1 MRLIHVAI
9 FLLPLGL
16 SQAQGQPAVSDM
28 WLDVSLGGP
37 LIDWFNSVARPEDIA
52 RVENVSQLN
61 LLDNITI
68 GRKLVVFKSAAEA
81 ERLLPEIADRVDIL
95 GYNLEHGPANP
106 ADEQSDPV
114 RSVQRMRA
122 LADQY
127 GLMLAIGPDHDFALS
142 HGAAVAPFVD
152 IFVLQVQR
160 VQTRPQTVLDFVLP
174 LVPELRAANP
184 DLQISIQVRTEGDVA
199 AIADLVESLKEDLNG
214 VSILTSPETTTVA
227 EALVTELRGR
237 TGTNTTP
244 AATSTTPD
252 PISAAPAAT
261 PAAPAATSTPFSAGP
276 FFLLVGIL
284 AVIGGLVGLLILF
297 GKRAAPP

>member
-1 MRLIHVAI
+1 MSAMWKMRLILVAI
-9 FLLPLGL
+9 FLLPVGL
-16 SQAQGQPAVSDM
+16 FPAQQQPQVSDM
-28 WLDVSLGGP
+28 WLDVSLGAP
-37 LIDWFNSVARPEDIA
+37 LIDWFNSVARPNDIA
-52 RVENVSQLN
+52 RVENVSQLD
-61 LLDNITI
+61 LLDNVTV

-81 ERLLPEIADRVDIL
+81 ERLLPEIADQVDIL

-106 ADEQSDPV
+106 VDEQSDPV
-114 RSVQRMRA
+114 RSAQRMRA

-142 HGAAVAPFVD
+142 HGAAIAPFVD

-184 DLQISIQVRTEGDVA
+184 DLQISIQVRTEGDVV
-199 AIADLVESLKEDLNG
+199 AIADVVESLKENLNG
-214 VSILTSPETTTVA
+214 VSILTSPQTTTVA

-237 TGTNTTP
+237 TGANPTPGPTSVTTVV
-244 AATSTTPD
+244 TS
-252 PISAAPAAT
+252 SAPAGI
-261 PAAPAATSTPFSAGP
+261 PAPSSEGS
-276 FFLLVGIL
+276 FFLLAGIL

-297 GKRAAPP
+297 GKREAPP